1 MQPLSA
7 EERAQLKK
15 QKADKKDKKRKITQL
30 DLLTDAPPEAAS
42 RNQGTRDPA
51 AEAEFMKSH
60 EIVIHQQNAPPPCI
74 TLAAAPFHPL
84 LLKLLLSQHFDQPSP
99 IQAASWPVAAA
110 GFDLLA
116 IAKTGSG
123 KTLGYLLPAL
133 TVCHENKKTARGPL
147 ALVMAPTRELAMQIQ
162 KEATKFGKLYSLH
175 GYSTHCTVSSFA
187 YSCGAVTAKCA
198 LYLSL
203 SCQVRTVSVTIL
215 PSAHCIC
222 HHPAKCALYLSL
234 SFQVRTVS
242 VTLPALCTPHLAL
255 SHLHNANSRPGR
267 KAAGMPC
274 SGSVWWSAQV
284 GTREVAEERCADENH
299 CA

>member
-1 MQPLSA
+1 MQHLHIPWYTSV
-7 EERAQLKK
+7 Q
-15 QKADKKDKKRKITQL
+15 T
-30 DLLTDAPPEAAS
+30 
-42 RNQGTRDPA
+42 
-51 AEAEFMKSH
+51 
-60 EIVIHQQNAPPPCI
+60 
-74 TLAAAPFHPL
+74 
-84 LLKLLLSQHFDQPSP
+84 
-99 IQAASWPVAAA
+99 
-110 GFDLLA
+110 

-187 YSCGAVTAKCA
+187 YGCGD
-198 LYLSL
+198 
-203 SCQVRTVSVTIL
+203 VTIL
-215 PSAHCIC
+215 PSVHCIC
-222 HHPAKCALYLSL
+222 HCPS
-234 SFQVRTVS
+234 T
-242 VTLPALCTPHLAL
+242 VTLAMCKHLAL
-255 SHLHNANSRPGR
+255 SHLHSTNSRPGR
-267 KAAGMPC
+267 KVAGMPC